1 MVQYLITRR
10 NSIMFLRQSVWA
22 KGGDFSDPLLF
33 WYAKGVAELMKRP
46 LSDKTSWRFLAAIHG
61 EDFSNNSG
69 TSFWERYHYYTPGES
84 LPSKAEQ
91 DAFWNQCQ
99 HQSWF
104 FLPWHRG
111 YLISL
116 ESIVRDAIVKL
127 GGPSD
132 WALPYWDYCNPSPT
146 ARGLPPAFSATTLP
160 DGSPNPLFVQQRYG
174 AMVNPPTLP
183 LPVDDVSLKN
193 LNIIPY
199 VGTSGGSPGFGGPKT
214 AFHHGGGFSGGLES
228 LPHNIVHVDVGQ
240 EYGGGA
246 GLMADPDLAGLDPIF
261 YLHHANIDRLWAL
274 WLSLG
279 DGRANPNDQSWL
291 QGPVSRRFI
300 MPMPNGQ
307 DWVYAPKD
315 VLIPE
320 QLGYR
325 YDPLDNGDIVPL
337 SSKSSRLEQLGLRA
351 LVAPALPPAEPP
363 SHTEL
368 LGANDAIITLDSP
381 QQSVIKLDHRMMQR
395 SARGFKADVLVESA
409 SQEPD
414 RFFLNLESIRAN
426 REGLSLDVHLLL
438 DTKEVRLAPLGLFG
452 IKNASRQDLAHGGAG
467 LTIVLDVTDEFDQ
480 LHQSKGI
487 ENLRD
492 VVVKLTPRT
501 ANTEGSG
508 LSVERISLYRQQ

>member
-1 MVQYLITRR
+1 
-10 NSIMFLRQSVWA
+10 MFLRQSVWA
-22 KGGDFSDPLLF
+22 NGGGFNDPLLL

-61 EDFSNNSG
+61 EDFSNNTG
-69 TSFWERYHYYTPGES
+69 TSFWQQYLYYKLGEA
-84 LPSKAEQ
+84 LPSQAEQ
-91 DAFWNQCQ
+91 NAFWNQCQ
-99 HQSWF
+99 HQSWY

-111 YLISL
+111 YLISI
-116 ESIVRDAIVKL
+116 ESILRDAIVKL

-132 WALPYWDYCNPSPT
+132 WSLPYWDYCSPSST
-146 ARGLPPAFSATTLP
+146 ARDLPPAFSATTMP
-160 DGSPNPLFVQQRYG
+160 DGSPNPLFVKQRYG
-174 AMVNPPTLP
+174 AEVSPPSLP

-193 LNIIPY
+193 LNIIHY

-214 AFHHGGGFSGGLES
+214 AFHHGGGYSGGLES

-240 EYGGGA
+240 ENADGP

-261 YLHHANIDRLWAL
+261 YLHHANIDRLWVL

-279 DGRANPNDQSWL
+279 DGRANPSDQSWL

-315 VLIPE
+315 VLTPE

-337 SSKSSRLEQLGLRA
+337 SSKSTRLEQLGLKA
-351 LVAPALPPAEPP
+351 SVAPALLSVNAP
-363 SHTEL
+363 SQAEL
-368 LGANDAIITLDSP
+368 LGANDAAITLDSP
-381 QQSVIKLDHRMMQR
+381 QHSVIKLDKRMMQR
-395 SARGFKADVLVESA
+395 SARGFKANVLAESV

-426 REGLSLDVHLLL
+426 SEGLSVDVHLLL
-438 DTKEVRLAPLGLFG
+438 NGQEVSLSPLGLFG

-467 LTIVLDVTDEFDQ
+467 LTIVLDVTDELDRLQ
-480 LHQSKGI
+480 LNKGI
-487 ENLRD
+487 ENLSE
-492 VVVKLTPRT
+492 VEVKLTPRN
-501 ANTEGSG
+501 ANTKEAG
-508 LSVERISLYRQQ
+508 LTIERISLYRQQ